1 MSNQAFAHLPPER
14 QRAIIDCG
22 IAAFARSGYAEAST
36 DAITKACGIAK
47 GLLFHY
53 FGSKRAYYLRCMREA
68 LDRLMV
74 APPELPDGGFYDV
87 LFASMDQKLRLY
99 LTCPDEIHFMSLAA
113 WDTAAD
119 IVKEKSEIFREYQ
132 TVTAAASA
140 QTITRALETLRLRE
154 PHNALVHDALALY
167 IGAINNKF
175 LVSYRERPEAFFQD
189 GEAIKAQIKA
199 HIDLML
205 YGIIEREAQ

>member
-1 MSNQAFAHLPPER
+1 MTNHAFEHLPPER
-14 QRAIIDCG
+14 QKAILDYG
-22 IAAFARSGYAEAST
+22 IAAFAHSGYAEVST

-74 APPELPDGGFYDV
+74 VPQAPPDGGFYDI

-119 IVKEKSEIFREYQ
+119 IAKEKAEIFREYQ
-132 TVTAAASA
+132 ALTAAASTQA
-140 QTITRALETLRLRE
+140 IASAMGKLRLRE
-154 PHNALVHDALALY
+154 PQSPLVRDALALY

-175 LVSYRERPEAFFQD
+175 LVAYRDRPSAFFQEAD
-189 GEAIKAQIKA
+189 AIKAQIKA

-205 YGIIEREAQ
+205 YGITERENQ